1 MALSHV
7 RSGQLFHI
15 NGPKFQPC
23 IKTNARHFS
32 GPMDGRRHLFMHYIG
47 EYVEHE
53 IVVYII
59 LLLSPVWVESFPY
72 LIQFAVICL
81 HVFVGNESSLRFIGY
96 AKFDK
101 IPGQEINHPA
111 AIV

>member
-1 MALSHV
+1 MALTHV
-7 RSGQLFHI
+7 RSGQLFHK
-15 NGPKFQPC
+15 NGPKFESC

-59 LLLSPVWVESFPY
+59 LRLSLVFEDCIPY
-72 LIQFAVICL
+72 LTKSAVICL
-81 HVFVGNESSLRFIGY
+81 HVFVGNESSLRFIG
-96 AKFDK
+96 
-101 IPGQEINHPA
+101 
-111 AIV
+111 